1 MKETVITV
9 DSAADIPVD
18 IAEEFGIKVMPM
30 YIVRGGKALRDSVD
44 ITARDIFD
52 EFDKTGTLP
61 KTSAVSPGEYLK
73 FFGEFCK
80 QGKAVVHLSF
90 CSKLSSTHRNAKI
103 ASARLGDVYVLD
115 TDNLG
120 GGIALP
126 ALKGCKMRDSG
137 ASAEEIY
144 TELEK
149 LRGKVRVSYL
159 LDNISFLRAGGRCSA
174 AAAFGSGLLSI
185 RPCAAMIDGK
195 IEVIKKYR
203 GKSKAVRLQYASEQ
217 LEKYKNIDFETAFI
231 YHACVPDD
239 ELAVMAYMLR
249 DAGFKRVIIA
259 DEGCMIGLHSAKGAL
274 GIHFIAD

>member
-9 DSAADIPVD
+9 DSAADIPAD

-30 YIVRGGKALRDSVD
+30 YIVRGGKALRDGVD

-137 ASAEEIY
+137 ASAEEI
-144 TELEK
+144 
-149 LRGKVRVSYL
+149 
-159 LDNISFLRAGGRCSA
+159 IHRA
-174 AAAFGSGLLSI
+174 
-185 RPCAAMIDGK
+185 
-195 IEVIKKYR
+195 
-203 GKSKAVRLQYASEQ
+203 
-217 LEKYKNIDFETAFI
+217 
-231 YHACVPDD
+231 
-239 ELAVMAYMLR
+239 
-249 DAGFKRVIIA
+249 
-259 DEGCMIGLHSAKGAL
+259 
-274 GIHFIAD
+274 

>member
-1 MKETVITV
+1 M
-9 DSAADIPVD
+9 
-18 IAEEFGIKVMPM
+18 
-30 YIVRGGKALRDSVD
+30 
-44 ITARDIFD
+44 
-52 EFDKTGTLP
+52 
-61 KTSAVSPGEYLK
+61 SPGEYLK

-185 RPCAAMIDGK
+185 RPCAVMIDGK

-217 LEKYKNIDFETAFI
+217 LEKYKNIDADMKKR
-231 YHACVPDD
+231 VVQ
-239 ELAVMAYMLR
+239 VMALANNISKLFDMATPTRRNELLQLLISNCQLNGSKLEYTINAPFNWLINSNNYTEWTTI
-249 DAGFKRVIIA
+249 VIEHL
-259 DEGCMIGLHSAKGAL
+259 DDFECVKV
-274 GIHFIAD
+274 

>member
-9 DSAADIPVD
+9 DSAADIPAD

-44 ITARDIFD
+44 ITARDIFN

-126 ALKGCKMRDSG
+126 ALKGCKMRDRG

-149 LRGKVRVSYL
+149 LRG
-159 LDNISFLRAGGRCSA
+159 
-174 AAAFGSGLLSI
+174 
-185 RPCAAMIDGK
+185 
-195 IEVIKKYR
+195 
-203 GKSKAVRLQYASEQ
+203 VRLGAALDKALRRHDRRQNRGHKEISGQIKSRPPAIR
-217 LEKYKNIDFETAFI
+217 KRTA
-231 YHACVPDD
+231 
-239 ELAVMAYMLR
+239 
-249 DAGFKRVIIA
+249 
-259 DEGCMIGLHSAKGAL
+259 
-274 GIHFIAD
+274 